1 MWAYKSGGSVTGA
14 RTAQHVL
21 TQLVQLPGVC
31 GRVASSW
38 AFSAPPLPLSLFQ
51 CSPVNTGL
59 IDRHPYVR
67 RTAVMGVLKIYH
79 IDPNIVLAQGEAGE
93 LGREGGGAA
102 AAAAVG
108 VRGALS
114 LSLPSVLWACLLAH
128 PPSISPLI
136 L

>member
-1 MWAYKSGGSVTGA
+1 MCCAASLWALSTPPLTLSLHQCSPVMG
-14 RTAQHVL
+14 VL
-21 TQLVQLPGVC
+21 TPLL
-31 GRVASSW
+31 
-38 AFSAPPLPLSLFQ
+38 PPLPPLSLRQ

-93 LGREGGGAA
+93 LGGEGAGRAVT
-102 AAAAVG
+102 AAVG
-108 VRGALS
+108 VRGVLS